1 MSFAKAAKCVCSAI
15 GHRMKLDRNKPIE
28 SSDGDATRGKSDQV
42 CACLRWKM
50 TGSKMLLR
58 ASDCQ
63 ILRGRGPVVAPRLQQ
78 AKKKILLCINALWT
92 SAN

>member
-42 CACLRWKM
+42 
-50 TGSKMLLR
+50 
-58 ASDCQ
+58 
-63 ILRGRGPVVAPRLQQ
+63 
-78 AKKKILLCINALWT
+78 
-92 SAN
+92 